1 MSQVLRGCLASA
13 ETKVRCRAVRRVLT
27 SGAKEPGFASQ
38 RCHSLVVRSAVNGPT
53 SVPLLSR
60 QQTKRAVTMRRH
72 ACTTPARTHA
82 RPSACDAVISAAVK
96 VASFVMFTAH
106 KMS

>member
-13 ETKVRCRAVRRVLT
+13 ETKVRCRAVRRALT

-60 QQTKRAVTMRRH
+60 QQSKRAVTMRRH
-72 ACTTPARTHA
+72 ARTHA

-96 VASFVMFTAH
+96 VASFVMFTSH